1 MKLLVTSGA
10 TREPIDE
17 VRFLSNVS
25 TGATG
30 AALAEA
36 FAARGHAV
44 TLLAGQSAVRPTTA
58 PEIEVETFS
67 SAQDLLARLTRHLG
81 AGDVEAVLMAAAVS
95 DYRPET
101 NATGKIS
108 SELETLT
115 VRFVRNPKLLP
126 RLKLLSPRPF
136 AVIGFK
142 LTVGADATARRAA
155 VAAQLASGGV
165 DAVVQNDLAEIHAAP
180 RDAHPF
186 NFYAGVAALDAP
198 RALAGVPALAVE
210 IEHFLCART
219 PGA

>member
-36 FAARGHAV
+36 LAERGHAV
-44 TLLAGQSAVRPTTA
+44 TLLAGQSAVRPA
-58 PEIEVETFS
+58 EASIEVETFS
-67 SAQDLLARLTRHLG
+67 SAQDLLARLTRRLG
-81 AGDVEAVLMAAAVS
+81 AGGIDAVLMAAAVS

-126 RLKLLSPRPF
+126 QLKSLSPRPLT
-136 AVIGFK
+136 VVGFK
-142 LTVGADATARRAA
+142 LTVGADADARRAA
-155 VAAQLASGGV
+155 VAAQLAAGGV
-165 DAVVQNDLAEIHAAP
+165 DAVVQNDLAEIQAAP
-180 RDAHPF
+180 REAHPF
-186 NFYAGVAALDAP
+186 RFYAGPAALDAP
-198 RALAGVPALAVE
+198 RALAGVPALATE
-210 IEHFLCART
+210 IEHFLRARA
-219 PGA
+219 GRA

>member
-36 FAARGHAV
+36 FAARGHAI
-44 TLLAGQSAVRPTTA
+44 TLLAGQAAVRPA
-58 PEIEVETFS
+58 GAAIEVETFS
-67 SAQDLLARLTRHLG
+67 SAQDLLARLTRRLG

-115 VRFVRNPKLLP
+115 VRFVRNPKLLLQ
-126 RLKLLSPRPF
+126 LKSLSPRPLM
-136 AVIGFK
+136 VIGFK

-186 NFYAGVAALDAP
+186 NFYAGVASLDAP

-219 PGA
+219 PCA